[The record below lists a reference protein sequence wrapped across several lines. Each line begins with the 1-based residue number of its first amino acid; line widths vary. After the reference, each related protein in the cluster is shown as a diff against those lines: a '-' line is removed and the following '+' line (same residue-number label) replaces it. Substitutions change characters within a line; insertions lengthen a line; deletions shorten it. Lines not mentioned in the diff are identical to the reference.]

1 MIVCHWS
8 VTSVYSTAFR
18 AGEVVQKILFDLDI
32 YPYQIDFM
40 GHVNNAV
47 YIQWMEVGRVKLL
60 EAVAMPTHEIAQRG
74 FAPVLVQT
82 QITYK
87 LPLYLGDRPQVELW
101 LSELR
106 GASAVM
112 QFRFRFHN
120 DQQVLVAEGQ
130 QTGLFVNTQ
139 TMRPKRLTAEE
150 KALFT
155 AYLEPISD

>member
-1 MIVCHWS
+1 MQ
-8 VTSVYSTAFR
+8 T
-18 AGEVVQKILFDLDI
+18 ILFDLDV
-32 YPYQIDFM
+32 YPYQTDFM
-40 GHVNNAV
+40 GHVNNTV

-82 QITYK
+82 HINYK
-87 LPLYLGDRPQVELW
+87 SPLYLGDRPQVELW

-112 QFRFRFHN
+112 QFRFHN

-150 KALFT
+150 EALFT

>member
-18 AGEVVQKILFDLDI
+18 AGEVVQNILFDLDI

-60 EAVAMPTHEIAQRG
+60 EAVAMPTHEIAKQG
-74 FAPVLVQT
+74 FAPVLIQT
-82 QITYK
+82 HIDYK
-87 LPLYLGDRPQVELW
+87 SPLYLGDRPQVELW

>member
-1 MIVCHWS
+1 
-8 VTSVYSTAFR
+8 
-18 AGEVVQKILFDLDI
+18 
-32 YPYQIDFM
+32 M
-40 GHVNNAV
+40 GHVNNTV

-60 EAVAMPTHEIAQRG
+60 EAVAMPTHEIAQQG

-112 QFRFRFHN
+112 QFRFHN

>member
-1 MIVCHWS
+1 M
-8 VTSVYSTAFR
+8 
-18 AGEVVQKILFDLDI
+18 QKILFDLDI

-60 EAVAMPTHEIAQRG
+60 DALAMPTHEIAQQG
-74 FAPVLVQT
+74 FAPVLVKT
-82 QITYK
+82 HIDYK
-87 LPLYLGDRPQVELW
+87 SPLYLGDRARVELW
-101 LSELR
+101 MSELR

-112 QFRFRFHN
+112 EFRFHN
-120 DQQVLVAEGQ
+120 DQQVLVAKGQ

-155 AYLEPISD
+155 AYLEPAPEAQSLRASE

>member
-1 MIVCHWS
+1 MQKI
-8 VTSVYSTAFR
+8 TFELDVYSF
-18 AGEVVQKILFDLDI
+18 
-32 YPYQIDFM
+32 QIDFI

-47 YIQWMEVGRVKLL
+47 YIRWMEIGRTKLL
-60 EAVAMPTHEIAQRG
+60 EAVGIPTHEIFKQG

-82 QITYK
+82 HINYK
-87 LPLYLGDRPQVELW
+87 SPLYLGDRPQVELW

-106 GASAVM
+106 RASAVM
-112 QFRFRFHN
+112 QFRFHN

-155 AYLEPISD
+155 PYLEPATETPSLRAGE

>member
-1 MIVCHWS
+1 MQ
-8 VTSVYSTAFR
+8 T
-18 AGEVVQKILFDLDI
+18 ILLDLDI
-32 YPYQIDFM
+32 YPFQIDFM
-40 GHVNNAV
+40 GHVNNTV

-60 EAVAMPTHEIAQRG
+60 EAVAMPTHEIAQQG

-112 QFRFRFHN
+112 QFRFHN

>member
-1 MIVCHWS
+1 M
-8 VTSVYSTAFR
+8 
-18 AGEVVQKILFDLDI
+18 QKILFDLDI

-60 EAVAMPTHEIAQRG
+60 DALAMPTHEIAQQG

-82 QITYK
+82 HIDYK
-87 LPLYLGDRPQVELW
+87 SPLYLGDRAQVELW

-112 QFRFRFHN
+112 EFRFYN
-120 DQQVLVAEGQ
+120 DQRVLVAEGT

-139 TMRPKRLTAEE
+139 TLRPKRLTADER
-150 KALFT
+150 ALFT
-155 AYLEPISD
+155 TYLASTADVHSS

>member
-1 MIVCHWS
+1 M
-8 VTSVYSTAFR
+8 
-18 AGEVVQKILFDLDI
+18 QKILFDLDI

-60 EAVAMPTHEIAQRG
+60 EALAIPTHEIAKQG

-82 QITYK
+82 SITYK

-106 GASAVM
+106 RASAVM
-112 QFRFRFHN
+112 QFRFHN

-130 QTGLFVNTQ
+130 QTGLFVNTK
-139 TMRPKRLTAEE
+139 TMRPKRLTVDER
-150 KALFT
+150 ALFT
-155 AYLEPISD
+155 AYLASTADVQPS